1 MGSVRTGSAGLFLLL
16 AALTVIGCG
25 DSGRQATTAAGRP
38 RSVNISDYLFAPATL
53 TVPTGTKVTFHNEDA
68 TAHTATSKQPGA
80 FDTDSIDPGK
90 SATVTFS
97 QPGTFAYYCVFH
109 PFMKGTVEVE

>member
-1 MGSVRTGSAGLFLLL
+1 MGSARTGWVALLL
-16 AALTVIGCG
+16 LGAVLAMPGCG
-25 DSGRQATTAAGRP
+25 GTGQDSTTAASKP
-38 RSVNISDYLFAPATL
+38 RRVNISDYLYAPTRL
-53 TVPTGTKVTFHNEDA
+53 TVQAGTKVTFHNEDT
-68 TAHTATSKQPGA
+68 TAHTATSKQSGA